1 MAFTRFTKNVLNV
14 SALPDRVQNQAQ
26 TLKATF
32 DQAGVDIKTALNAL
46 IAELEASTSAD
57 NIGADVQSVATKTVQ
72 AILTAFEEE
81 IANRYTKVEAETLLA
96 IGTNDLVADIDVNL
110 TTGVITITKK
120 DGTVETFDT
129 AIEKVPAKFEIVQNG
144 DTYALKITNVD
155 GTSTQ
160 ADITNFMNIYN
171 FNNSDNITFEVTGTG
186 TEKTV
191 TANIKANSI
200 GLDKLSLS
208 VVSTLEGYMTSA
220 RDSANA
226 AKTSETNAK
235 TSELSALEAKSS
247 AEKSAEDAE
256 YWAKIAQE
264 NGGSG
269 GGGITELPI
278 ATTDTLGG
286 IKVGEGLNITEDG
299 VLSAEGGG
307 SSNRNGY
314 AETELLGVP
323 ATAVG
328 TYALSESVLN
338 YDEILI
344 EAYITT
350 AQGQPMHKEN
360 AKLSPTQIK
369 LDINNEFAIT
379 SFIASTSYYNITF
392 GFSADGLSLMLGAIN
407 IGTNWSNR
415 TVAISKVTGIK
426 YDVKVLDGAVDVDD
440 TPTEGSEN
448 VITSGGVFK
457 AIDSLPYKVL
467 EASTD
472 NVIDFNTLTETGV
485 YLIKNCSDTLGH
497 TINSG
502 LATDADVVNDV
513 ILNVL
518 KIVDGS
524 SNNITQTMLRVA
536 DITTRSIGIR
546 RWYLNGSWNA
556 WEERRILAAYIAGGT
571 FSGGVY
577 ANAEATA
584 TVYNA
589 MMRNIKAHTE
599 DLTAGTSTLATGD
612 VYFVYE

>member
-1 MAFTRFTKNVLNV
+1 MGFTRFTKNVLNV

-144 DTYALKITNVD
+144 DAYALKITNVD

-226 AKTSETNAK
+226 AKASETNARA
-235 TSELSALEAKSS
+235 SELNALEAKNTAIDKAEEAVAS
-247 AEKSAEDAE
+247 ASAAKISENNAE
-256 YWAKIAQE
+256 YWAKQAE
-264 NGGSG
+264 ANGGG
-269 GGGITELPI
+269 GGGITEIPV

-286 IKVGEGLNITEDG
+286 IKVGEGLSITEDG
-299 VLSAEGGG
+299 VLSAEGGSG
-307 SSNRNGY
+307 SSGTAIKTTLWEGNVSTASTNLDLSDSIENYSHITIEAGYGNYTLPLTHIDVTTIKANGY
-314 AETELLGVP
+314 GTEKIYFLNGMVNSNAQIMICINVTAKKQIYINTLG
-323 ATAVG
+323 
-328 TYALSESVLN
+328 
-338 YDEILI
+338 
-344 EAYITT
+344 
-350 AQGQPMHKEN
+350 
-360 AKLSPTQIK
+360 
-369 LDINNEFAIT
+369 
-379 SFIASTSYYNITF
+379 
-392 GFSADGLSLMLGAIN
+392 
-407 IGTNWSNR
+407 
-415 TVAISKVTGIK
+415 K
-426 YDVKVLDGAVDVDD
+426 Y
-440 TPTEGSEN
+440 
-448 VITSGGVFK
+448 GGVSGVTLEIRK
-457 AIDSLPYKVL
+457 VVGLKNVETLESNSLVKVL

-472 NVIDFNTLTETGV
+472 NVIDFNTLTESGY
-485 YLIKNCSDTLGH
+485 YLIKNCSLGGG
-497 TINSG
+497 TVINCDIEPS
-502 LATDADVVNDV
+502 TDPIYYADMHLLVRE
-513 ILNVL
+513 
-518 KIVDGS
+518 S
-524 SNNITQTMLRVA
+524 ASTNITQPYIYQEYTRGNGATKKQRYYKSETATWSEWDILKTPAANVGFGEFGERVTANETAVA
-536 DITTRSIGIR
+536 DLTQPQ
-546 RWYLNGSWNA
+546 
-556 WEERRILAAYIAGGT
+556 
-571 FSGGVY
+571 V
-577 ANAEATA
+577 
-584 TVYNA
+584 
-589 MMRNIKAHTE
+589 RNIKASAT
-599 DLTAGTSTLATGD
+599 DLTAGTSVLKTG
-612 VYFVYE
+612 YIHLVYE